1 MAFVKILEL
10 NKKMQK
16 KLENKIKELEN
27 YYAIERSTFL
37 LKEILKISKEL
48 LRLKQE
54 EQELGVLLNKFTKV
68 KKI

>member
-16 KLENKIKELEN
+16 KLENKLKELEN